1 MTSRRALLAV
11 PLLLICAP
19 YLAGIGLLLPMSLRG
34 TDGWS
39 LAGYAEIFGR
49 VDYLAA
55 VLNTLWVSMLVALCS
70 MPIGLAGGVFI
81 ARSQRNRGLL
91 MALILV
97 PWMVSVVVRSY
108 GWTILL
114 SNRGALNATLAML
127 DLPPLRLMFEV
138 PGVVIGL
145 VHVLSPFVVL
155 SVMAAA
161 LHQDPAL
168 DEAAS
173 SLGARPLRTFL
184 QVTLPLVAP
193 ALLTGTALVFLLA
206 CGAVVTPLL
215 LGGVRARMIG
225 QQIYQD
231 IFELFDIVKASA
243 LAVVLL
249 GLTVIIAVLVYGVRE
264 FATRRGGQR
273 LQAEPGR

>member
-1 MTSRRALLAV
+1 
-11 PLLLICAP
+11 
-19 YLAGIGLLLPMSLRG
+19 
-34 TDGWS
+34 
-39 LAGYAEIFGR
+39 
-49 VDYLAA
+49 
-55 VLNTLWVSMLVALCS
+55 
-70 MPIGLAGGVFI
+70 
-81 ARSQRNRGLL
+81 
-91 MALILV
+91 
-97 PWMVSVVVRSY
+97 MVSVVVRSY

-114 SNRGALNATLAML
+114 SNRGVLNAVLAL
-127 DLPPLRLMFEV
+127 LHLPPLRLMFEV
-138 PGVVIGL
+138 SGVVIGL

-168 DEAAS
+168 REAAAT
-173 SLGARPLRTFL
+173 LGARPLRSFL

-231 IFELFDIVKASA
+231 IFELFDLVKAAA
-243 LAVVLL
+243 LSVVLL
-249 GLTVIIAVLVYGVRE
+249 GLTLAVAILLAGGRRL
-264 FATRRGGQR
+264 ATRR
-273 LQAEPGR
+273 